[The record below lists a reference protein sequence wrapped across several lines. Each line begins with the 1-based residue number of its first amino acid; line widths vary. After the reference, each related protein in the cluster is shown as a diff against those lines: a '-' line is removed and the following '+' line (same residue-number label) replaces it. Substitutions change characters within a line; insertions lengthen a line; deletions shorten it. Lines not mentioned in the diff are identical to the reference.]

1 MFGISRGEIEERL
14 ANEATNRMVKDHEVE
29 VKKFGTVTYDEAT
42 GKYSF
47 YPDIRLEQALR
58 RTGQ

>member
-1 MFGISRGEIEERL
+1 MFGISKGEIEERL

-47 YPDIRLEQALR
+47 YPAPQLDQRMR
-58 RTGQ
+58 RKGQ